1 MKIQSQSP
9 HAFIVGSLEDYVTYS
24 AYDFIPHTMKTGKI
38 STVTVAQT
46 GSGLNHFDRFI
57 KVRFKGTKSATLT
70 TAPESNSVILIAD
83 PNVGDPVESLEVSA
97 GSYFYVKIDSSSIN
111 NIIFYED
118 EDGKSPLFRVY
129 CDYGVGSL
137 YATGHYITEGY
148 SNGTYLNS
156 IPDSMEDYEPDP
168 NYYPVLE
175 VVRDFYINQYGMSN
189 IPSEFRSPVRLQ
201 CTPREPDVFGTEST
215 FNVVFD
221 KLRQRIY
228 LPYEDGTYAVITQLP
243 SGIPLEA
250 GWNTKHQKLVCMY
263 PRKLVEVDL
272 ETQTEETL
280 WEPLEGEPDLKYLH
294 VGTYNDYYS
303 TVFIGC
309 ASETQSWRGHWTA
322 TGSSMSTREETV
334 PSGKVFTSPPY
345 SSSIKAAIT
354 PKSDG
359 LSRNYRNDVDATF
372 ENRDGY
378 SLVTTFDER
387 SDVPINTYAMYPVMA
402 DQMSFGTKTHGEDP
416 HDIFPYN
423 FQLRT
428 DSRSTIPVAS
438 PTYMLASY
446 RDSKPNHY
454 VADDSIGASI
464 EFDTVSI
471 KSGQSSPY
479 TSDPRWE
486 PTINPLVM
494 VYCKLYP
501 ELPERFEPF
510 RDNYDFTFF
519 KESIVIDGELEPKTE
534 VDVYTIPESAW
545 QLDSYENP
553 KLPFGEN
560 AEVDSYLPIGGIEL
574 TTCVINRMSGE
585 VKVPHRKTGY
595 FFQDITGLV
604 IENNGSSEPYVTP
617 YTLTTPELNDPTAK
631 SDIEIVSLGGS
642 TFFRQ
647 IDYGNKISSPDIEF
661 DYIKAVRVDRFH
673 WTNRVNM
680 EPVTENVEITC
691 EFPAGLKVWA
701 NNELYKGAETDDEGV
716 LQEPL
721 ILVVDST
728 YEFQFEVKSPANYD
742 ERKEILTKFNNT
754 NAVIV
759 IETPPIQGMQ
769 VDGLTTKTT
778 QKSEPASYN
787 HSRPDLPK
795 LSSMLYREISN
806 VDSDRPLDFFK
817 QMNET
822 TLRSKPMASSLHVG
836 SVDIYPVAFTEMQ
849 HIQMSV
855 LVPEKKIDYVYHQ
868 RSGTISDFSTDW
880 THMSSPISNKRAM
893 NYWTHTNSPTS
904 NKRAMNYWTY
914 TDLQSPHL
922 RAMNSWEVKSNTRPN
937 LRDHNRWISLDN
949 IYHIATSLLLR
960 LPPYHHIYGQHIWT
974 TDWIHVPNV
983 SHLPQVKPW
992 VQTVNS
998 PNLYE
1003 IGWVKTVNFDPV
1015 FAFVWVARPERDRV
1029 VFEIPWTK
1037 RSDITEYQ
1045 FKSLEGNHKY
1055 LTYKFDRTSMIHS
1068 YYAQLLV
1075 SLYVALHESNFYSS
1089 KRPLTFINLRSTHV
1103 PDRPLTSVHH
1113 NTRYLPNMIE
1123 RKLIESEGTH
1133 VVYEEIPQGYFATE
1147 ELAYQAAIDEGYDPE
1162 QVLIMTQEYY
1172 PNAWIFSIRFKRI
1185 GICPKA
1191 VEYGYVRGG

>member
-38 STVTVAQT
+38 STVTVART

-70 TAPESNSVILIAD
+70 TSPESNSVILIAD

-97 GSYFYVKIDSSSIN
+97 GSYFYIKIDSSSIN
-111 NIIFYED
+111 DIIFYED

-129 CDYGVGSL
+129 CDYGVGNL

-168 NYYPVLE
+168 NYYPTLE

-189 IPSEFRSPVRLQ
+189 IPSEFRSPVRIK
-201 CTPREPDVFGTEST
+201 CTPREPNVFGTEST

-272 ETQTEETL
+272 ETQTEEIL

-294 VGTYNDYYS
+294 VGTYDDYYL

-309 ASETQSWRGHWTA
+309 ASEAKSWRGHWTK
-322 TGSSMSTREETV
+322 TGSSMSTREETA

-354 PKSDG
+354 PKADG

-372 ENRDGY
+372 ENKDGY
-378 SLVTTFDER
+378 SLVTTFDKR
-387 SDVPINTYAMYPVMA
+387 SDSPVNTYAMYPVMIE
-402 DQMSFGTKTHGEDP
+402 QMSFGTKTHGGNS
-416 HDIFPYN
+416 HDMFPYN

-428 DSRSTIPVAS
+428 DSRAAIPVAS
-438 PTYMLASY
+438 PTYMLAFY
-446 RDSKPNHY
+446 RDQQPSHY
-454 VADDSIGASI
+454 VADEAVGATI

-479 TSDPRWE
+479 TSDPRWK
-486 PTINPLVM
+486 PTINPMVM
-494 VYCKLYP
+494 IYCKLYP
-501 ELPERFEPF
+501 ELPERFAPF
-510 RDNYDFTFF
+510 RDNYDFPFF
-519 KESIVIDGELEPKTE
+519 KENIVIDGELEPQTS
-534 VDVYTIPESAW
+534 VDIFTIPESAW
-545 QLDSYENP
+545 QVEPYKNP

-560 AEVDSYLPIGGIEL
+560 AEVDAYLPSGGLDL

-585 VKVPHRKTGY
+585 VKVPHKKVGY

-604 IENNGSSEPYVTP
+604 VENNGSSEPYVSP
-617 YTLTTPELNDPTAK
+617 YSLTIPEPNDPTAK

-701 NNELYKGAETDDEGV
+701 NDELYKGTETDDDGV

-721 ILVVDST
+721 TLVVDNT
-728 YEFQFEVKSPANYD
+728 YEFQIEVKSPLGYD

-754 NAVIV
+754 KALIV

-778 QKSEPASYN
+778 QKSVAAVCD
-787 HSRPDLPK
+787 HHQQVLPE
-795 LSSMLYREISN
+795 LSAMLYHEMPN
-806 VDSDRPLDFFK
+806 VDPDRPLDFFK
-817 QMNET
+817 SMQET
-822 TLRSKPMASSLHVG
+822 TLRSKPMVATLHEG
-836 SVDIYPVAFTEMQ
+836 SVDTYPSALTTMQ

-855 LVPEKKIDYVYHQ
+855 LIPEKKIDYVYHP

-880 THMSSPISNKRAM
+880 IHMSSPVANKRAM
-893 NYWTHTNSPTS
+893 NYWIH
-904 NKRAMNYWTY
+904 
-914 TDLQSPHL
+914 TDLQPPHL
-922 RAMNSWEVKSNTRPN
+922 RAMNYWEVKSNTRPN
-937 LRDHNRWISLDN
+937 LRDHNQWISLDN

-960 LPPYHHIYGQHIWT
+960 LPPYHHIYEQHTWA

-992 VQTVNS
+992 IQTVNS

-1003 IGWVKTVNFDPV
+1003 IDWVKTVNFDPV
-1015 FAFVWVARPERDRV
+1015 FALGWVARPERDRV
-1029 VFEIPWTK
+1029 VFETPWTK

-1045 FKSLEGNHKY
+1045 FKSLDGTHKY
-1055 LTYKFDRTSMIHS
+1055 LTYKFDRTSMTYTRH
-1068 YYAQLLV
+1068 ANLLA
-1075 SLYVALHESNFYSS
+1075 SLYVAIYTSNFYSS
-1089 KRPLTFINLRSTHV
+1089 ERPLNFIKRDGRYTMDRPLTF
-1103 PDRPLTSVHH
+1103 VHH
-1113 NTRYLPNMIE
+1113 NARYLPEMIE

-1133 VVYEEIPQGYFATE
+1133 VVYEETPQGYFATE

-1172 PNAWIFSIRFKRI
+1172 PNAWIFSIRFKRV